1 MKKIIAVLLCVAML
15 LCMAA
20 CGGSE
25 NKAPAETEQPAAEVD
40 EPEAVPQKITYNATE
55 SPSYDPIRDTQ
66 SGEVVSHMFEGLTC
80 WNQGEIVN
88 GQAKSI
94 ECSEDGLVY
103 TITLRDDIFWSDGKP
118 VTAQDFYY
126 SWMRELEAETAAK
139 YVANLYIIKNASAS
153 NAGECSAEEVGLE
166 VKDDKTL
173 IVTMEAPVS
182 YFEELL
188 AFKAYLPV
196 RQDIVEANGE
206 TWAQTPEHW
215 FGTDSLGRDLFIRVL
230 YGGRISLTV
239 GVVSAFIN
247 LVIGSLYG
255 GISGYLGGRA
265 DQIMMRIVDILYSIP
280 TLLYVLLITMVWG
293 SSIGTVIIA
302 IALSSWAGMARTVR
316 AQVLSLKEQEFVLAE
331 RTLGASRSRVLIHH
345 LLINAIGPIIVTT
358 TLNVPS
364 AIFTEAFLSFV
375 GCGIAIPK
383 ASWGTLSN
391 EALRTVMNYPYQMVF
406 PVLAIALTMFS
417 LNFIGDGFNDA
428 FDPRREK

>member
-1 MKKIIAVLLCVAML
+1 MAKMKTIHLDENMSVDPNFPSEQIDWTPLDSSEKDTGFIAIEASTFLQDAWRRFKKNRLALISAVFLLLFSLVIIIGHAVSPYTYDGIDLYSV
-15 LCMAA
+15 
-20 CGGSE
+20 
-25 NKAPAETEQPAAEVD
+25 NKAPSQ
-40 EPEAVPQKITYNATE
+40 
-55 SPSYDPIRDTQ
+55 
-66 SGEVVSHMFEGLTC
+66 
-80 WNQGEIVN
+80 
-88 GQAKSI
+88 
-94 ECSEDGLVY
+94 
-103 TITLRDDIFWSDGKP
+103 
-118 VTAQDFYY
+118 
-126 SWMRELEAETAAK
+126 
-139 YVANLYIIKNASAS
+139 
-153 NAGECSAEEVGLE
+153 
-166 VKDDKTL
+166 
-173 IVTMEAPVS
+173 
-182 YFEELL
+182 
-188 AFKAYLPV
+188 
-196 RQDIVEANGE
+196 
-206 TWAQTPEHW
+206 EHW

>member
-1 MKKIIAVLLCVAML
+1 MSLKKKVITLDDHIEIQKDRPIPDSAWELLDASEKDNSFIAVEASTFLQDAWKRFRKNR
-15 LCMAA
+15 MALIGA
-20 CGGSE
+20 FFLAAFSLVIIIGPMVSQYTYDAIDLYAI
-25 NKAPAETEQPAAEVD
+25 NQP
-40 EPEAVPQKITYNATE
+40 
-55 SPSYDPIRDTQ
+55 PS
-66 SGEVVSHMFEGLTC
+66 
-80 WNQGEIVN
+80 
-88 GQAKSI
+88 
-94 ECSEDGLVY
+94 
-103 TITLRDDIFWSDGKP
+103 
-118 VTAQDFYY
+118 
-126 SWMRELEAETAAK
+126 
-139 YVANLYIIKNASAS
+139 
-153 NAGECSAEEVGLE
+153 
-166 VKDDKTL
+166 
-173 IVTMEAPVS
+173 
-182 YFEELL
+182 
-188 AFKAYLPV
+188 V
-196 RQDIVEANGE
+196 R
-206 TWAQTPEHW
+206 HW
-215 FGTDSLGRDLFIRVL
+215 FGTDSLGRDLFVRVL

-255 GISGYLGGRA
+255 GISGYIGGRV
-265 DQIMMRIVDILYSIP
+265 DQVMMRVVDILYSIP

-293 SSIGTVIIA
+293 SSIGTVILA

-331 RTLGASRSRVLIHH
+331 KALGAKRSRILIHH
-345 LLINAIGPIIVTT
+345 LLVNSIGPIIVTT

>member
-1 MKKIIAVLLCVAML
+1 MALISAAFLLLFSLVIIIGPMV
-15 LCMAA
+15 
-20 CGGSE
+20 S
-25 NKAPAETEQPAAEVD
+25 PY
-40 EPEAVPQKITYNATE
+40 TYDGIDL
-55 SPSYDPIRDTQ
+55 Y
-66 SGEVVSHMFEGLTC
+66 
-80 WNQGEIVN
+80 
-88 GQAKSI
+88 SI
-94 ECSEDGLVY
+94 
-103 TITLRDDIFWSDGKP
+103 
-118 VTAQDFYY
+118 
-126 SWMRELEAETAAK
+126 
-139 YVANLYIIKNASAS
+139 N
-153 NAGECSAEEVGLE
+153 
-166 VKDDKTL
+166 
-173 IVTMEAPVS
+173 EAPS
-182 YFEELL
+182 
-188 AFKAYLPV
+188 AK
-196 RQDIVEANGE
+196 
-206 TWAQTPEHW
+206 HW

-247 LVIGSLYG
+247 LIIGSLYG
-255 GISGYLGGRA
+255 GISGYLGGKV

-331 RTLGASRSRVLIHH
+331 RTLGASRGRVLIHH

-391 EALRTVMNYPYQMVF
+391 EALRTVMSYPYQMVF

>member
-1 MKKIIAVLLCVAML
+1 MATIRSIILDENIVVDPDFPSGQIDWTLLDNSEKDTSFIAVEASTFLKDAWRRFKRNR
-15 LCMAA
+15 MALI
-20 CGGSE
+20 S
-25 NKAPAETEQPAAEVD
+25 AAFLVVFSLVILIG
-40 EPEAVPQKITYNATE
+40 PMVSPYTYDGIDL
-55 SPSYDPIRDTQ
+55 Y
-66 SGEVVSHMFEGLTC
+66 
-80 WNQGEIVN
+80 
-88 GQAKSI
+88 SI
-94 ECSEDGLVY
+94 
-103 TITLRDDIFWSDGKP
+103 
-118 VTAQDFYY
+118 
-126 SWMRELEAETAAK
+126 
-139 YVANLYIIKNASAS
+139 N
-153 NAGECSAEEVGLE
+153 
-166 VKDDKTL
+166 
-173 IVTMEAPVS
+173 EAPSV
-182 YFEELL
+182 
-188 AFKAYLPV
+188 
-196 RQDIVEANGE
+196 
-206 TWAQTPEHW
+206 EHW

-247 LVIGSLYG
+247 LIIGSLYG
-255 GISGYLGGRA
+255 GISGYLGGKV

-331 RTLGASRSRVLIHH
+331 RTLGASRGRVLIHH

-391 EALRTVMNYPYQMVF
+391 EALRTVMSYPYQMVF

>member
-1 MKKIIAVLLCVAML
+1 MATIRSIILDENILVDPTVPSGQIDWTLLDNSEKDTGFAAIEASTCLKDAWRRFKRNRMALISAAFLAVFSLVIIIGPMVSPYTYDGIDLY
-15 LCMAA
+15 
-20 CGGSE
+20 SI
-25 NKAPAETEQPAAEVD
+25 NTAP
-40 EPEAVPQKITYNATE
+40 
-55 SPSYDPIRDTQ
+55 S
-66 SGEVVSHMFEGLTC
+66 
-80 WNQGEIVN
+80 
-88 GQAKSI
+88 AK
-94 ECSEDGLVY
+94 
-103 TITLRDDIFWSDGKP
+103 
-118 VTAQDFYY
+118 
-126 SWMRELEAETAAK
+126 
-139 YVANLYIIKNASAS
+139 
-153 NAGECSAEEVGLE
+153 
-166 VKDDKTL
+166 
-173 IVTMEAPVS
+173 
-182 YFEELL
+182 
-188 AFKAYLPV
+188 
-196 RQDIVEANGE
+196 
-206 TWAQTPEHW
+206 HW
-215 FGTDSLGRDLFIRVL
+215 FGTDSLGRDLFVRVL

-247 LVIGSLYG
+247 LIIGSLYG
-255 GISGYLGGRA
+255 GISGYLGGKV

-331 RTLGASRSRVLIHH
+331 RTLGASRGRVLIHH

-391 EALRTVMNYPYQMVF
+391 EALRTVMNHPYQMVF